1 MKGLTTINKVKKE
14 QVEKRTYL
22 AADIGASSGRIMK
35 SQRLANGQIT
45 IEEIHRFKNGFHQK
59 DGYQRWDMASLV
71 HELLLGLQKV
81 KHALLELILGVLT
94 IVCWINLDNF
104 WTNRLL
110 IEMDGQKQL

>member
-22 AADIGASSGRIMK
+22 AVDIGASSGRIMK

-71 HELLLGLQKV
+71 HELLLGLQ
-81 KHALLELILGVLT
+81 T
-94 IVCWINLDNF
+94 IRYQGMLYWN
-104 WTNRLL
+104 
-110 IEMDGQKQL
+110 